1 MAMLKE
7 VYICGAARTP
17 VGSFQGVLSKLDA
30 PTLGVSAVK
39 GALAQANLKPEQ
51 IEELYFGN
59 VLQAGVGQNPARQV
73 VLGSGMPEH
82 VEATTINKVCASGMK
97 AIMLATQN
105 LQTGQRDIM
114 VAGGMESMSKT
125 PYYFP
130 RSTGFG
136 NVTALDGIAFDGLQ
150 DAYKKVPMGNCVEDL
165 VAKLDITRE
174 DQDDFCIESYRRSAA
189 AWAAGKFDAEIAPVV
204 MKDPKKGEVVIK
216 EDEEYKKVILEKVK
230 SLRAVF
236 KKEGGTITAANA
248 STLNDGASA
257 VVLATEDK
265 AKELNVKP
273 MAKIVAFADAACA
286 PVDFGIAPAAAIP
299 LALKKAGLT
308 LDDMAK
314 IEVNEAF
321 SGVSKANEKLL
332 GLDPAKTNVNGGA
345 VSLGHALGSS
355 GSRIVVTLVHLL
367 QPGEYGVAGV
377 CNGGGGASA
386 IVIQRL

>member
-1 MAMLKE
+1 
-7 VYICGAARTP
+7 
-17 VGSFQGVLSKLDA
+17 
-30 PTLGVSAVK
+30 
-39 GALAQANLKPEQ
+39 
-51 IEELYFGN
+51 
-59 VLQAGVGQNPARQV
+59 
-73 VLGSGMPEH
+73 
-82 VEATTINKVCASGMK
+82 
-97 AIMLATQN
+97 
-105 LQTGQRDIM
+105 
-114 VAGGMESMSKT
+114 
-125 PYYFP
+125 
-130 RSTGFG
+130 
-136 NVTALDGIAFDGLQ
+136 
-150 DAYKKVPMGNCVEDL
+150 MGNCVEDL

-273 MAKIVAFADAACA
+273 MAKIVGASHKLHMLRHLLCSDCHLLRCTAFADAACA

-345 VSLGHALGSS
+345 VS
-355 GSRIVVTLVHLL
+355 
-367 QPGEYGVAGV
+367 
-377 CNGGGGASA
+377 
-386 IVIQRL
+386 